1 MKWKNRLTN
10 YNFWISLIS
19 AILLIFQAFN
29 FELNIAYVSEIA
41 TAVLGL
47 LVVIGIISDP
57 TKIAVDSPSKKEE
70 PKKEKISEQPSTENE
85 IENLEENN
93 CEVKEDYVTP
103 NISANENSVCGYE
116 GDIQTIITHITKE
129 IEKATEKLKTENIK
143 INNEISEIT
152 SKVEEAKQ
160 IEETELHSEESNL
173 QAQIPQIE
181 NIQQETSSVYN
192 IVNQ

>member
-103 NISANENSVCGYE
+103 NISENENSICTYE

-129 IEKATEKLKTENIK
+129 IEKATEKLKTESKEIA
-143 INNEISEIT
+143 NEIADIT
-152 SKVEEAKQ
+152 SKVEEVKK
-160 IEETELHSEESNL
+160 EHSEETNTQT
-173 QAQIPQIE
+173 QAPEIE